1 MKTAVKHIKTLSLTT
16 LTALSIATPVMAEDI
31 EIYLTSSLTASEV
44 RPNITFI
51 VDTSG
56 SMGTKDVP
64 DTTEEGSYDPAKS
77 YSGSC
82 DTGRIY
88 WSTDSKLPNCAAT
101 SQYVDAG
108 ANKCKASA
116 AALGK
121 GSGASGYYNDRF
133 AQNNGKSSSS
143 KWDTLSS
150 KQHSNA
156 IECQA
161 DWGVHGQTDAAT
173 EKYPINGS
181 STAWTSNISQAISW
195 AATGGTYTAYSGN
208 YLNWRAS
215 ASASTN
221 ISRLDSVKRVYTN
234 LINSLGSNLN
244 IAIMRYDARSA
255 DLNKGGYFVMP
266 MQQLTDANR
275 ASYVAA
281 VNGFTASGYT
291 PLSETLHEAYLFY
304 RGDKVKFGNTSTPGT
319 NVSGV
324 LAPSDP
330 TKYQSPIA
338 YPCQKNFVVF
348 LTDGEPTYDTDADA
362 AIKALPGFSTVTGSA
377 NCTGN
382 CMDELAHYMNAKD
395 CRSDLDGDQKVSTY
409 TIGFGQDVVHTPPD
423 PPTAAETL
431 LLNTA
436 NKGGGKFYTATSTAG
451 LADVFNNIMV
461 EILSVNTSFTA
472 PAVSVNAFNRSTH
485 RDELYFA
492 VFLPSSDPKW
502 YGNIK
507 RFKLGTSALIEDANG
522 VDAVDPAT
530 GFFKSSATS
539 FWTPTADAPDGD
551 SAKKG
556 GAASKLT
563 LPRTT
568 YTYTGSTAPS
578 NANLA
583 AVANKLDESNAAV
596 TKAMLGDAAM
606 TDERR
611 TAILQWTRGIDL
623 LDEDNDTDV
632 TDARRFMGAPLHAKP
647 VLITYGGTSAAPDMT
662 LYAGTSE
669 GNLVAIDTDD
679 GREVFSFTPQELLP
693 NLATLYDNSASI
705 PVIYGMDGPL
715 TTWINDAN
723 SNGSLADSGDFA
735 YLYQGMRRGGRNY
748 YALDVSNRSAP
759 TLKWVIKGGAG
770 DFAELA
776 QSWSAALKT
785 KIKYN
790 GADRTVLI
798 FGGGYDTAQ
807 DSNTTVTNDTVG
819 RAIFIVD
826 ADTGARLWQ
835 AGPSGSGAT
844 QVFSSMNYSIPADV
858 SIIDANG
865 DGYSDRLYVGDMGGQ
880 IWRFDLNKTN
890 TGATD
895 LATGGV
901 IAALGDGTS
910 AGNRRFYYAPD
921 VSLSENGAYFNV
933 AIGSGYR
940 EHPLNTDIHDALF
953 VIHDPNVYGPARN
966 SSGQA
971 VYTTYTLSELYD
983 ATSNLIG
990 QGTSTEIA
998 AETAAL
1004 ASKHGLYIWLNDAS
1018 GNFVGEKVLAKS
1030 VTMGGM
1036 VMFTTYTP
1044 TASGPTGC
1052 APSQGVSYLYYISTK
1067 DGTPGTNL
1075 TGDATKLNGDPSL
1088 VRNDR
1093 KKAFVRGG
1101 IHSTPTILVQD
1112 TSPTDPTSVDTTMKC
1127 IEGTEACGP
1136 TPSRFSPSKTIWR
1149 VQ

>member
-1 MKTAVKHIKTLSLTT
+1 MKTVLQHIRTLSLTT
-16 LTALSIATPVMAEDI
+16 IVTLLVASSVMAEDI

-56 SMGTKDVP
+56 SMSTTDVP
-64 DTTEEGSYDPAKS
+64 DTTEDTSYVPS
-77 YSGSC
+77 HTYTGSC
-82 DTGRIY
+82 SSSRIY
-88 WSTDSKLPNCAAT
+88 WSTDGTPPDCAT
-101 SQYVDAG
+101 TNQYVNTS
-108 ANKCKASA
+108 ANTCKASFT
-116 AALGK
+116 ALGTS
-121 GSGASGYYNDRF
+121 GSASGYYNDRF
-133 AQNNGKSSSS
+133 AQKNGTNWGS
-143 KWDTLSS
+143 LSTS
-150 KQHSNA
+150 QHTNFL
-156 IECQA
+156 ECQA
-161 DWGVHGQTDAAT
+161 DWGVHGET
-173 EKYPINGS
+173 NGS
-181 STAWTSNISQAISW
+181 SKKYPANGSNGPWNTNISKGIAW
-195 AATGGTYTAYSGN
+195 AATGGTYTMYSGN
-208 YLNWRAS
+208 YLNWRTNPVVAV
-215 ASASTN
+215 N
-221 ISRLDSVKRVYTN
+221 ISRLNSVKKVYSS
-234 LINSLGSNLN
+234 LINSLGSNVN

-255 DLNKGGYFVMP
+255 SLNKGGYFVMP
-266 MQQLTDANR
+266 MQQLTDDNR
-275 ASYVAA
+275 SSYIDA
-281 VNGFTASGYT
+281 VNNFTASGYT

-304 RGDKVKFGNTSTPGT
+304 RGDTVKFGNSSTPGT
-319 NVSGV
+319 NVIDV
-324 LAPSDP
+324 LNPSDT
-330 TKYQSPIA
+330 TKYKSPIL

-348 LTDGEPTYDTDADA
+348 LTDGEPTYDTDADS

-382 CMDELAHYMNAKD
+382 CMDELAQYMNTKD
-395 CRSDLDGDQKVSTY
+395 CRGDLDGDQKVSIY
-409 TIGFGQDVVHTPPD
+409 TIGFGSDVVHTPPATA
-423 PPTAAETL
+423 TAAETL

-436 NKGGGKFYTATSTAG
+436 NKGGGKFYTATSTSG
-451 LADVFNNIMV
+451 LTDVFNNIMV
-461 EILSVNTSFTA
+461 EILAVNTSFTA

-492 VFLPSSDPKW
+492 VFLPSTDPKW

-507 RFKLGTSALIEDANG
+507 RFKLGTSVLIEDANG
-522 VDAVDPAT
+522 NDAVDPGT

-563 LPRTT
+563 LPRTA

-583 AVANKLDESNAAV
+583 AVGNKLDESNAAL

-611 TAILQWTRGIDL
+611 TALLQWARGIDL
-623 LDEDNDTDV
+623 LDEDNDTDT

-662 LYAGTSE
+662 LFAGTSE

-679 GREVFSFTPQELLP
+679 GSEIFSFTPQELLP

-715 TTWINDAN
+715 TTWVNDAN

-748 YALDVSNRSAP
+748 YALDVSNRSVP
-759 TLKWVIKGGAG
+759 TLKWMIQGGAG

-790 GADRTVLI
+790 GAEKTVLI

-807 DSNTTVTNDTVG
+807 DSNATVASDTTG

-844 QVFSSMNYSIPADV
+844 QVFSSMNYSIPSDV
-858 SIIDANG
+858 AIIDANG

-880 IWRFDLNKTN
+880 IWRFDLSKTN

-901 IAALGDGTS
+901 IATLGDATS

-921 VSLSENGAYFNV
+921 ISLSANGTYFNV

-971 VYTTYTLSELYD
+971 VYTTYTLSDLYD

-990 QGTSTEIA
+990 QGTTEEIA
-998 AETAAL
+998 TETAAL
-1004 ASKHGLYIWLNDAS
+1004 ASKHGLYIWLNE
-1018 GNFVGEKVLAKS
+1018 GGFIGEKVLAKS

-1044 TASGPTGC
+1044 TSGGVSGC

-1075 TGDATKLNGDPSL
+1075 TGDATKLDGDPSL
-1088 VRNDR
+1088 VRADR

-1112 TSPTDPTSVDTTMKC
+1112 TSPDDPDSVDTTMKC